1 MSQTLHGFSGV
12 VRHLLATFLAVS
24 LVACSS
30 GPQKPK
36 PAELSP
42 GVDLLGV
49 RQAWVTKIAE
59 VSLPLDVRVV
69 DQRVAVAASNGTV
82 AVLDASTGADI
93 WRFSLGSPLSAGI
106 GYDGQRA
113 AVVTLG
119 NEVVVLEA
127 GRETWRQR
135 LNAVSLTAPLVAGGR
150 VFVLGADRTVSAFDG
165 QSGRRLWQQQRSGEA
180 LVLRQ
185 AGVLMAVGDTLVVG
199 LSGKLVGLNPLNGSV
214 RWEAAIASPRGV
226 NDIERLVDLVAGVSR
241 EGTVICARAFQA
253 AVGCADAAR
262 GTVLWTKPAT
272 GATGVRGDRDFIF
285 GAEADGTVV
294 AWRRADGERAWI
306 QELLRYRN
314 LGTPLA
320 AGRSVVVGDG
330 TGLLHF
336 LSREDGSPMA
346 RVSTDGTAI
355 VAAPVLAGNT
365 LVVVTRGGGVFGFR
379 PE

>member
-1 MSQTLHGFSGV
+1 MSHGFSRV
-12 VRHLLATFLAVS
+12 VRHALVTALVVF

-30 GPQKPK
+30 APSKPK
-36 PAELSP
+36 PAELPP

-49 RQAWVTKIAE
+49 RQVWVSKIAE

-69 DQRVAVAASNGTV
+69 DQRLAVAASNGTV
-82 AVLDASTGADI
+82 AVLDASNGADV
-93 WRFSLGSPLSAGI
+93 WRLSLGSPLSAGV

-113 AVVTLG
+113 AVITLG
-119 NEVVVLEA
+119 NEVVALEA
-127 GRETWRQR
+127 GREIWRQR

-165 QSGRRLWQQQRSGEA
+165 QSGRRLWQQQRTGEA

-185 AGVLMAVGDTLVVG
+185 AGVLLAVGDTLVVG

-241 EGTVICARAFQA
+241 EGSVICTRAFQA
-253 AVGCADAAR
+253 AVGCVDAAR
-262 GTVLWTKPAT
+262 GTVLWTKSAT

-294 AWRRADGERAWI
+294 AWRRADGERAWA
-306 QELLRYRN
+306 QEILRYRN
-314 LGTPLA
+314 LGAPLA

-330 TGLLHF
+330 TGLVHF

-355 VAAPVLAGNT
+355 IAAPVLAGNT

>member
-1 MSQTLHGFSGV
+1 VSQMSHGFSRV
-12 VRHLLATFLAVS
+12 VRHALVTALVVF

-30 GPQKPK
+30 APSKPK
-36 PAELSP
+36 PAELPP

-49 RQAWVTKIAE
+49 RQVWVSKIAE

-82 AVLDASTGADI
+82 AVLDASNGADV
-93 WRFSLGSPLSAGI
+93 WRLSLGSPLSAGV

-113 AVVTLG
+113 AVITLG
-119 NEVVVLEA
+119 NEVVALES
-127 GRETWRQR
+127 GREIWRQR

-165 QSGRRLWQQQRSGEA
+165 QSGRRLWQQQRTGEA

-185 AGVLMAVGDTLVVG
+185 AGVLLAVGDTLVVG

-241 EGTVICARAFQA
+241 EGSVICTRAFQA
-253 AVGCADAAR
+253 AVGCVDAAR

-294 AWRRADGERAWI
+294 AWRRADGERAWA
-306 QELLRYRN
+306 QEILRYRH
-314 LGTPLA
+314 LGAPLA

-330 TGLLHF
+330 TGLVHF

>member
-1 MSQTLHGFSGV
+1 MSQMSHGFSRV
-12 VRHLLATFLAVS
+12 VRHALVTALVVF

-30 GPQKPK
+30 APSKPK
-36 PAELSP
+36 PAELPP

-49 RQAWVTKIAE
+49 RQVWVSKIAE

-82 AVLDASTGADI
+82 AVLDASNGADV
-93 WRFSLGSPLSAGI
+93 WRLSLGNPLSAGV

-113 AVVTLG
+113 AVITLG
-119 NEVVVLEA
+119 NEVVALEG
-127 GRETWRQR
+127 GREIWRQR

-165 QSGRRLWQQQRSGEA
+165 QSGRRLWQQQRTGEA

-185 AGVLMAVGDTLVVG
+185 AGVLLAVGDTLVVG

-241 EGTVICARAFQA
+241 EGSVICTRAFQA
-253 AVGCADAAR
+253 AVGCVDAAR

-272 GATGVRGDRDFIF
+272 GATGVRGDREFIF

-294 AWRRADGERAWI
+294 AWRRADGERAWA
-306 QELLRYRN
+306 QEVLRYRH
-314 LGTPLA
+314 LGAPLA

-330 TGLLHF
+330 TGLVHF

>member
-150 VFVLGADRTVSAFDG
+150 VFALGADRTVSAFDG

-294 AWRRADGERAWI
+294 AWRRADGERAWT

>member
-1 MSQTLHGFSGV
+1 MLTALV
-12 VRHLLATFLAVS
+12 VFLA
-24 LVACSS
+24 ACSS

-49 RQAWVTKIAE
+49 RQVWISKIGE

-82 AVLDASTGADI
+82 AVLDASNGADV
-93 WRFSLGSPLSAGI
+93 WRLSLGSPLSSGV

-113 AVVTLG
+113 AVITLG
-119 NEVVVLEA
+119 NEVVALEA
-127 GRETWRQR
+127 GREIWRQR

-165 QSGRRLWQQQRSGEA
+165 QSGRRLWQQQRTGEA

-185 AGVLMAVGDTLVVG
+185 AGVLLAVGDTLVVG

-253 AVGCADAAR
+253 AVGCVDAAR

-294 AWRRADGERAWI
+294 AWRRADGERAWT
-306 QELLRYRN
+306 QEILRYRN
-314 LGTPLA
+314 LGAPLA

-330 TGLLHF
+330 TGLVHF

>member
-1 MSQTLHGFSGV
+1 MNQTLHGFPRVLRHALLSALV
-12 VRHLLATFLAVS
+12 VFLA
-24 LVACSS
+24 ACSS

-49 RQAWVTKIAE
+49 RQVWVSKIGE

-82 AVLDASTGADI
+82 AVLDASTGADV
-93 WRFSLGSPLSAGI
+93 WRLPLGSPLSAGV

-113 AVVTLG
+113 AVITLG
-119 NEVVVLEA
+119 NEVVALES
-127 GRETWRQR
+127 GREIWRQR

-185 AGVLMAVGDTLVVG
+185 AGVLLAVGDTLVVG

-253 AVGCADAAR
+253 AVGCVDAAP

-294 AWRRADGERAWI
+294 AWRRADGERAWT
-306 QELLRYRN
+306 QEILRYRN
-314 LGTPLA
+314 LGAPLA

-330 TGLLHF
+330 TGLVHF

-365 LVVVTRGGGVFGFR
+365 LLVVTRGGGVFGFR

>member
-1 MSQTLHGFSGV
+1 
-12 VRHLLATFLAVS
+12 
-24 LVACSS
+24 
-30 GPQKPK
+30 
-36 PAELSP
+36 
-42 GVDLLGV
+42 
-49 RQAWVTKIAE
+49 
-59 VSLPLDVRVV
+59 
-69 DQRVAVAASNGTV
+69 
-82 AVLDASTGADI
+82 
-93 WRFSLGSPLSAGI
+93 
-106 GYDGQRA
+106 
-113 AVVTLG
+113 
-119 NEVVVLEA
+119 
-127 GRETWRQR
+127 
-135 LNAVSLTAPLVAGGR
+135 
-150 VFVLGADRTVSAFDG
+150 
-165 QSGRRLWQQQRSGEA
+165 
-180 LVLRQ
+180 VLRQ
-185 AGVLMAVGDTLVVG
+185 AGVLLAVGDTLVVG

-241 EGTVICARAFQA
+241 EGSVICTRAFQA
-253 AVGCADAAR
+253 AVGCVDAAR

-294 AWRRADGERAWI
+294 AWRRADGERAWA
-306 QELLRYRN
+306 QEILRYRH
-314 LGTPLA
+314 LGAPLA

-330 TGLLHF
+330 TGLVHF

>member
-1 MSQTLHGFSGV
+1 VSQTLHGFSGV

>member
-1 MSQTLHGFSGV
+1 MSQMSHGFSRV
-12 VRHLLATFLAVS
+12 VRHALVTALVVF

-30 GPQKPK
+30 APSKPK
-36 PAELSP
+36 PAELPP

-49 RQAWVTKIAE
+49 RQVWVSKIAE

-82 AVLDASTGADI
+82 AVLDASNGADV
-93 WRFSLGSPLSAGI
+93 WRLSLGNPLSAGV

-113 AVVTLG
+113 AVITLG
-119 NEVVVLEA
+119 NEVVALEG
-127 GRETWRQR
+127 GREIWRQR

-165 QSGRRLWQQQRSGEA
+165 QSGRRLWQQQRTGEA

-185 AGVLMAVGDTLVVG
+185 AGVLLAVGDTLVVG

-241 EGTVICARAFQA
+241 EGSVICTRAFQA
-253 AVGCADAAR
+253 AVGCVDAAR

-294 AWRRADGERAWI
+294 AWRRADGERAWA
-306 QELLRYRN
+306 QEILRYRH
-314 LGTPLA
+314 LGAPLA

-330 TGLLHF
+330 TGLVHF

>member
-294 AWRRADGERAWI
+294 AWRRADGERAWT

>member
-1 MSQTLHGFSGV
+1 MNQMSHGFSRV
-12 VRHLLATFLAVS
+12 VRHALVTALVVF

-30 GPQKPK
+30 APSKPK
-36 PAELSP
+36 PAELPP

-49 RQAWVTKIAE
+49 RQVWVSKIAE
-59 VSLPLDVRVV
+59 VSLPLDVRAV

-82 AVLDASTGADI
+82 AVLDASNGADV
-93 WRFSLGSPLSAGI
+93 WRLSLGSPLSAGV

-113 AVVTLG
+113 AVITLG
-119 NEVVVLEA
+119 NEVVALES
-127 GRETWRQR
+127 GREIWRQR

-165 QSGRRLWQQQRSGEA
+165 QSGRRLWQQQRTGEA

-185 AGVLMAVGDTLVVG
+185 AGVLLAVGDTLVVG

-241 EGTVICARAFQA
+241 EGSVICTRAFQA
-253 AVGCADAAR
+253 AVGCVDAAR

-294 AWRRADGERAWI
+294 AWRRADGERAWA
-306 QELLRYRN
+306 QEILRYRN
-314 LGTPLA
+314 LGAPLA

-330 TGLLHF
+330 TGLVHF

>member
-1 MSQTLHGFSGV
+1 MRQTLHGFPRAL
-12 VRHLLATFLAVS
+12 RHALVTTLLVFLA
-24 LVACSS
+24 ACSS

-49 RQAWVTKIAE
+49 RQVWVSKIGE

-82 AVLDASTGADI
+82 AVLDASTGADV
-93 WRFSLGSPLSAGI
+93 WRLPLGSPLGAGV

-113 AVVTLG
+113 AVITLG
-119 NEVVVLEA
+119 NEVVALES
-127 GRETWRQR
+127 GREIWRQR

-185 AGVLMAVGDTLVVG
+185 AGVLLAVGDTLVVG

-241 EGTVICARAFQA
+241 EGTMICARAFQA
-253 AVGCADAAR
+253 AVGCVDAAR

-272 GATGVRGDRDFIF
+272 GATGVRGDRNFIF

-294 AWRRADGERAWI
+294 AWRRADGERAWS
-306 QELLRYRN
+306 QEILRYRN
-314 LGTPLA
+314 LGAPLA

-330 TGLLHF
+330 TGLVHF

>member
-1 MSQTLHGFSGV
+1 MRQTLHGFPRAL
-12 VRHLLATFLAVS
+12 RHALVTTLLVFLA
-24 LVACSS
+24 ACSS

-49 RQAWVTKIAE
+49 RQVWVSKIGE

-82 AVLDASTGADI
+82 AVLDASTGADV
-93 WRFSLGSPLSAGI
+93 WRLPLGSPLGAGV

-113 AVVTLG
+113 AVITLG
-119 NEVVVLEA
+119 NEVVALES
-127 GRETWRQR
+127 GREIWRQR

-185 AGVLMAVGDTLVVG
+185 AGVLLAVGDTLVVG

-241 EGTVICARAFQA
+241 EGTMICARAFQA
-253 AVGCADAAR
+253 AVGCVDAAR

-294 AWRRADGERAWI
+294 AWRRADGERAWS
-306 QELLRYRN
+306 QEILRYRN
-314 LGTPLA
+314 LGAPLA

-330 TGLLHF
+330 TGLVHF

>member
-1 MSQTLHGFSGV
+1 MNQMSHGFSRV
-12 VRHLLATFLAVS
+12 VRHALVTALVVF

-30 GPQKPK
+30 APSKPK
-36 PAELSP
+36 PAELPP

-49 RQAWVTKIAE
+49 RQVWVSKIAE

-82 AVLDASTGADI
+82 AVLDASNGADV
-93 WRFSLGSPLSAGI
+93 WRLSLGSPLSAGV

-113 AVVTLG
+113 AVITLG
-119 NEVVVLEA
+119 NEVVALES
-127 GRETWRQR
+127 GREIWRQR

-165 QSGRRLWQQQRSGEA
+165 QSGRRLWQQQRTGEA

-185 AGVLMAVGDTLVVG
+185 AGVLLAVGDTLVVG

-241 EGTVICARAFQA
+241 EGSVICTRAFQA
-253 AVGCADAAR
+253 AVGCVDAAR

-294 AWRRADGERAWI
+294 AWRRADGERAWA
-306 QELLRYRN
+306 QEILRYRH
-314 LGTPLA
+314 LGAPLA

-330 TGLLHF
+330 TGLVHF

>member
-1 MSQTLHGFSGV
+1 MNQPLHGFPRVLRYVLVTVLV
-12 VRHLLATFLAVS
+12 VFMA
-24 LVACSS
+24 ACSS

-49 RQAWVTKIAE
+49 RQVWVSKIGE

-82 AVLDASTGADI
+82 VVLDTSTGADI
-93 WRFSLGSPLSAGI
+93 WRFSLGSPLSAGV
-106 GYDGQRA
+106 GYDGQRV
-113 AVVTLG
+113 AVITLG
-119 NEVVVLEA
+119 NEVVALES
-127 GRETWRQR
+127 GREIWRQR

-185 AGVLMAVGDTLVVG
+185 AGVLLAVGDTLVVG

-241 EGTVICARAFQA
+241 EGAVICARAFQA

-262 GTVLWTKPAT
+262 GTVLWAKPAT

-294 AWRRADGERAWI
+294 AWRRADGERAWT

-314 LGTPLA
+314 LGAPLA

-330 TGLLHF
+330 AGLVHF

>member
-1 MSQTLHGFSGV
+1 VSQMSHGFSRV
-12 VRHLLATFLAVS
+12 VRHALVTALVVF

-30 GPQKPK
+30 APSKPK
-36 PAELSP
+36 PAELPP

-49 RQAWVTKIAE
+49 RQVWVSKIAE

-82 AVLDASTGADI
+82 AVLDASNGADV
-93 WRFSLGSPLSAGI
+93 WRLSLGNPLSAGV

-113 AVVTLG
+113 AVITLG
-119 NEVVVLEA
+119 NEVVALEG
-127 GRETWRQR
+127 GREIWRQR

-165 QSGRRLWQQQRSGEA
+165 QSGRRLWQQQRTGEA

-185 AGVLMAVGDTLVVG
+185 AGVLLAVGDTLVVG

-241 EGTVICARAFQA
+241 EGSVICTRAFQA
-253 AVGCADAAR
+253 AVGCVDAAR

-272 GATGVRGDRDFIF
+272 GATGVRGDREFIF

-294 AWRRADGERAWI
+294 AWRRADGERAWA
-306 QELLRYRN
+306 QEVLRYRH
-314 LGTPLA
+314 LGAPLA

-330 TGLLHF
+330 TGLVHF

>member
-1 MSQTLHGFSGV
+1 MSRGFSGV
-12 VRHLLATFLAVS
+12 LQGGLILALAALLA
-24 LVACSS
+24 ACSS

-42 GVDLLGV
+42 GADLIGV
-49 RQAWVTKIAE
+49 RQVWATKIGA
-59 VSLPLDVRVV
+59 VALPLDVRVV
-69 DQRVAVAASNGTV
+69 GQSAALAASDGTV
-82 AVLDASTGADI
+82 AVLDTRSGGDLWRASLNT
-93 WRFSLGSPLSAGI
+93 PLSAGV

-113 AVVTLG
+113 AVITRG
-119 NEVVVLEA
+119 NEVVTLEA
-127 GRETWRQR
+127 GREVWRQR

-150 VFVLGADRTVSAFDG
+150 VFVLGADRTVTAFDG
-165 QSGRRLWQQQRSGEA
+165 QSGRRLWQQQRAGEA

-185 AGVLMAVGDTLVVG
+185 AGVLLAVGDTLVVG
-199 LSGKLVGLNPLNGSV
+199 LSGKLVGLHPLSGSV
-214 RWEAAIASPRGV
+214 RWEAAIASPRGT

-241 EGTVICARAFQA
+241 EGNVVCARAFQA
-253 AVGCADAAR
+253 AVGCVDATR
-262 GTVLWTKPAT
+262 GSVLWTKPAI
-272 GATGVRGDRDFIF
+272 GATGVQGDRDSVF
-285 GAEADGTVV
+285 GVEADGTVV
-294 AWRRADGERAWI
+294 AWRRTDGERAWT

-314 LGTPLA
+314 LGAPLL

-330 TGLLHF
+330 GGLLHF

-355 VAAPVLAGNT
+355 AAAPVLAGNT

>member
-1 MSQTLHGFSGV
+1 VSQTLHGFSGV

-294 AWRRADGERAWI
+294 AWRRADGERAWT

>member
-1 MSQTLHGFSGV
+1 MNQTLHGFSRVLRHALLTALV
-12 VRHLLATFLAVS
+12 VFLA
-24 LVACSS
+24 ACSS

-49 RQAWVTKIAE
+49 RQVWISKIGE

-82 AVLDASTGADI
+82 AVLDASNGADV
-93 WRFSLGSPLSAGI
+93 WRLSLGSPLSSGV

-113 AVVTLG
+113 AVITLG
-119 NEVVVLEA
+119 NEVVALEA
-127 GRETWRQR
+127 GREIWRQR

-165 QSGRRLWQQQRSGEA
+165 QSGRRLWQQQRTGEA

-185 AGVLMAVGDTLVVG
+185 AGVLLAVGDTLVVG

-253 AVGCADAAR
+253 AVGCVDAAR

-294 AWRRADGERAWI
+294 AWRRADGERAWT
-306 QELLRYRN
+306 QEILRYRN
-314 LGTPLA
+314 LGAPLA

-330 TGLLHF
+330 TGLVHF